1 MRLRLDTGTPTGDAG
16 HTRTLEAQ
24 ITDLQ
29 FEVERLLMV
38 TEALWGIVRE
48 THNLGEDELTTR
60 VNAIDMEDGRLD
72 GRVAATDTPHL
83 CPRCN
88 RVLSKHRPRCIYC
101 GETVVIEPFAR

>member
-1 MRLRLDTGTPTGDAG
+1 MRLRLPSGISAGDAG

-38 TEALWGIVRE
+38 TEALWNIVRE
-48 THNLGEDELTTR
+48 RHDLGEDELTTR

-72 GRVAATDTPHL
+72 GRVAPAEAPSL
-83 CPRCN
+83 CPNCN
-88 RVLSKHRPRCIYC
+88 RVLSKHRARCIYC
-101 GETVVIEPFAR
+101 GEQVGIDPFAR